1 MQASDPHSSSAREP
15 SQGESLGTGEPPWE
29 LIAERIDAFAAAW
42 DASRENRAAP
52 PDLAAHVADLDPATA
67 RQVLLELIKLDMERR
82 GQHQLD
88 PQPIEW
94 YAKQLAPL
102 GPVGKLPVDVIY
114 EELQARMLGGRP
126 VYREEVVERFPVQA
140 DALLRLLG
148 GLALSGSPTA
158 TYFAD
163 TIVEGQA
170 AAPKTPIVPKGPPFA
185 HLQSGDTLDDFQLL
199 SPLGS
204 GAFARVFL
212 ARQKSM
218 ERLVALKIS
227 THAGSEP
234 QTLAQLDHPHIVRV
248 YDQRTVIEP
257 PAKLLYM
264 EVVSGGTLQDVIAR
278 TRHAYD
284 GKPSGDLL
292 LASIDEKLAATGTPV
307 PESSSSRAWIEDASW
322 PEIVCRIGAE
332 LADGLAYAHG
342 RGVMHRDIKPA
353 NVLLSAEGRPKL
365 ADFNVSYNGGR
376 ADENPEDTFGGSLAY
391 MSPEQLEA
399 CHPLLGGSPR
409 SVREQSDVY
418 AIGVLLW
425 ELLCG
430 RRPFRDEAVPADGGS
445 LLRLQRMIDVRRGT
459 DFDVLGQQLPSDCP
473 ASLRGVLERCLQ
485 ADKDKR
491 IKSAGDLARELRL
504 CLNPRCWQLLQPP
517 TDPIGKFIWKWPV
530 LSGVLAGLVPNAI
543 TARFN
548 LLYNRAR
555 IPESWPKLLKPFE
568 ETQIVINIIA
578 FTIGIV
584 GGAWLSLRAVRFVKS
599 KVNEPR
605 PYGSGQVFGF
615 SLQVSALVLTLWT
628 ACGLVFPIA
637 VAWNHP
643 EGVGARFYVHFFL
656 SLALCG
662 FAATAYP
669 YFLITS
675 GIVRYFIPA
684 MIRNGSIEG
693 PRRRDLDRIKLFN
706 RLHMLLAGL
715 VPLLGVLL
723 IVLFGNTQIGG
734 APPAASQAEQQAA
747 AADSKDAE
755 PKDEAS
761 GGEGN
766 KEDEPDDKQDAA
778 EAAEEPPAPSNFLHL
793 SLVAVSGGGLIGIA
807 VTAWLWRRIE
817 QDAAALAHLAIDER
831 RMRGVDR
838 SSAGRTSRR
847 SARS

>member
-1 MQASDPHSSSAREP
+1 MQASDSHSSSVREP

-42 DASRENRAAP
+42 DASRENRSAP
-52 PDLAAHVADLDPATA
+52 PDLAAHVADLDAATA

-94 YAKQLAPL
+94 YAQRLAPL
-102 GPVGKLPVDVIY
+102 GPLGKLPVDVIY

-163 TIVEGQA
+163 TIVEGKGG
-170 AAPKTPIVPKGPPFA
+170 APKTPILPKGPPFA
-185 HLQSGDTLDDFQLL
+185 HLQPGDTIDDFQLL
-199 SPLGS
+199 STLGS

-218 ERLVALKIS
+218 ERMVALKIS

-248 YDQRTVIEP
+248 YDQRTVNDP

-284 GKPSGDLL
+284 GRPSGDLL
-292 LASIDEKLAATGTPV
+292 LACIDEKLSATGTPV

-322 PEIVCRIGAE
+322 PQIVCKIGAE

-353 NVLLSAEGRPKL
+353 NVLLSAEARPKL

-430 RRPFRDEAVPADGGS
+430 RRPFRDEQVPADGGS
-445 LLRLQRMIDVRRGT
+445 LLRLQRMIDVRRSA
-459 DFDVLGQQLPSDCP
+459 DFEVLGQQLPADCP
-473 ASLRGVLERCLQ
+473 ASLRRVLKRALQ
-485 ADKDKR
+485 ADKDLR
-491 IKSAGDLARELRL
+491 IKNAADLARELRL
-504 CLNPRCWQLLQPP
+504 CLNPRCWELLEPP
-517 TDPIGKFIWKWPV
+517 TGPIGKFVWKWPV

-548 LLYNRAR
+548 LLYNRWR
-555 IPESWPKLLKPFE
+555 IEDEWPQLLKKFE
-568 ETQIVINIIA
+568 DTQVIINIIA
-578 FTIGIV
+578 FTIGIL
-584 GGAWLSLRAVRFVKS
+584 GGAWMTLNAVRFVKE
-599 KVNEPR
+599 KVAEPR
-605 PYGSGQVFGF
+605 PYGSGKVFGF
-615 SLQVSALVLTLWT
+615 SLHVSALVLTLWT
-628 ACGLVFPIA
+628 VSGMVFPIV
-637 VAWNHP
+637 VAWDHAVP
-643 EGVGARFYVHFFL
+643 VGAGFYLHFFL

-662 FAATAYP
+662 CAATAYP
-669 YFLITS
+669 YFIITS
-675 GIVRYFIPA
+675 GIVHNFIPA
-684 MIRNGSIEG
+684 MIRSGAIEG

-706 RLHMLLAGL
+706 RIHMLLAGL
-715 VPLLGVLL
+715 VPLLGILLMAIEVLYD
-723 IVLFGNTQIGG
+723 
-734 APPAASQAEQQAA
+734 
-747 AADSKDAE
+747 DSKAT
-755 PKDEAS
+755 A
-761 GGEGN
+761 
-766 KEDEPDDKQDAA
+766 DKSMAIA
-778 EAAEEPPAPSNFLHL
+778 
-793 SLVAVSGGGLIGIA
+793 LVVVSGGGFLGVFIS
-807 VTAWLWRRIE
+807 AWLWRRIE

-831 RMRGVDR
+831 RIRGVDR

-847 SARS
+847 SARL

>member
-1 MQASDPHSSSAREP
+1 MREP
-15 SQGESLGTGEPPWE
+15 SQGESPLDGEPPWE

-42 DASRENRAAP
+42 DASRENRSAP
-52 PDLAAHVADLDPATA
+52 PDLAAHVADLDAATA

-88 PQPIEW
+88 PHPIEW
-94 YAKQLAPL
+94 YAQRLAPL

-140 DALLRLLG
+140 EALLRLLG

-163 TIVEGQA
+163 TIADGKG
-170 AAPKTPIVPKGPPFA
+170 AAPKTPLVPKGPPFA
-185 HLQSGDTLDDFQLL
+185 HLQPGDTIDDFQLL
-199 SPLGS
+199 STLGS

-218 ERLVALKIS
+218 ERMVALKIS

-248 YDQRTVIEP
+248 YDQRTVNDP

-284 GKPSGDLL
+284 GRPSGDLL
-292 LASIDEKLAATGTPV
+292 LACIDEKLSATGTPV

-322 PEIVCRIGAE
+322 PQIVCKIGAE

-353 NVLLSAEGRPKL
+353 NVLLSAEARPKL

-430 RRPFRDEAVPADGGS
+430 RRPFRDEQVPADGGS
-445 LLRLQRMIDVRRGT
+445 LLRLQRMIDVRRSA
-459 DFDVLGQQLPSDCP
+459 DFAALGQQLPADCP
-473 ASLRGVLERCLQ
+473 QSLRLVLEHCLQ
-485 ADKDKR
+485 ADKSKR
-491 IKSAGDLARELRL
+491 TKDASELARELRL

-555 IPESWPKLLKPFE
+555 IPESWPTLLKPFE
-568 ETQIVINIIA
+568 DTQIVINFIA
-578 FTIGIV
+578 FTIGIL
-584 GGAWLSLRAVRFVKS
+584 GGAWLTLRSVRFVKS
-599 KVNEPR
+599 KVTEPR
-605 PYGSGQVFGF
+605 PYGSGEVFGF

-643 EGVGARFYVHFFL
+643 EGIGAKFYVHFFL

-684 MIRNGSIEG
+684 MIRSGAIEG

-706 RLHMLLAGL
+706 LLHFGLAVL

-723 IVLFGNTQIGG
+723 IVLFGNTQIGS
-734 APPAASQAEQQAA
+734 APPDASKAEEQAA
-747 AADSKDAE
+747 AVAASNDAE
-755 PKDEAS
+755 SSDEKS
-761 GGEGN
+761 GTVGGDD
-766 KEDEPDDKQDAA
+766 EDAVEDV
-778 EAAEEPPAPSNFLHL
+778 ETPPAPSNFLRL
-793 SLVAVSGGGLIGIA
+793 SLVAVSSGGLIGIA
-807 VTAWLWRRIE
+807 VTGWLWRRIE

-831 RMRGVDR
+831 RIRGVDR

-847 SARS
+847 SARH

>member
-1 MQASDPHSSSAREP
+1 MQASDSHSSSVREP

-42 DASRENRAAP
+42 DAQVASKGAP
-52 PDLAAHVADLDPATA
+52 PKLAELVADLDALAA
-67 RQVLLELIKLDMERR
+67 RQVLLELVKLDMERR
-82 GQHQLD
+82 GQHQLE

-94 YAKQLAPL
+94 YAKELAPL

-163 TIVEGQA
+163 TIVSGQP
-170 AAPKTPIVPKGPPFA
+170 AAPKTPLAPKGPPFA
-185 HLQSGDTLDDFQLL
+185 HLQPGDTIDDFQLL
-199 SPLGS
+199 STLGS

-218 ERLVALKIS
+218 ERMVALKIS

-248 YDQRTVIEP
+248 YDQRTVIDP

-284 GKPSGDLL
+284 GKPSGDHL
-292 LASIDEKLAATGTPV
+292 LASIDEKLSATGTPV

-353 NVLLSAEGRPKL
+353 NVLLSAEARPKL

-430 RRPFRDEAVPADGGS
+430 RRPFRDEQVPADGGS
-445 LLRLQRMIDVRRGT
+445 LLRLQRMIDARRSA
-459 DFDVLGQQLPSDCP
+459 DFDVLGQQLPGDCP
-473 ASLRGVLERCLQ
+473 ASLRGVLERALQ

-491 IKSAGDLARELRL
+491 IKSAADLARELRL

-517 TDPIGKFIWKWPV
+517 TSCLGKTIWKWPV
-530 LSGVLAGLVPNAI
+530 ACGVLAGLVPNAL
-543 TARFN
+543 TAKFN
-548 LLYNRAR
+548 LEYNRLR
-555 IPESWPKLLKPFE
+555 IEQEWPELSIPFE
-568 ETQIVINIIA
+568 RTQIVINVIA
-578 FTIGIV
+578 FTIGIL
-584 GGAWLSLRAVRFVKS
+584 GGAWMTMRAVRFVKS
-599 KVNEPR
+599 KVTEPR
-605 PYGSGQVFGF
+605 PYGSGNVLAF
-615 SLQVSALVLTLWT
+615 SLHISMLVLTLWT
-628 ACGLVFPIA
+628 VCGLVFPIA
-637 VAWNHP
+637 VPWKYH
-643 EGVGARFYVHFFL
+643 EDVGINFYIHFFL

-684 MIRNGSIEG
+684 MIRSGAIEG
-693 PRRRDLDRIKLFN
+693 PRRRDLDRIKLLN
-706 RLHMLLAGL
+706 RIHILMAGL

-723 IVLFGNTQIGG
+723 IALAGMMKPPTVAADEPSAKSVQGEESAAKASQDEEIDG
-734 APPAASQAEQQAA
+734 ADDKGEAGPAAIAVR
-747 AADSKDAE
+747 D
-755 PKDEAS
+755 
-761 GGEGN
+761 N
-766 KEDEPDDKQDAA
+766 
-778 EAAEEPPAPSNFLHL
+778 
-793 SLVAVSGGGLIGIA
+793 SLANITLMAVSGGGLLGVVGA
-807 VTAWLWRRIE
+807 AWLWRRIE

-831 RMRGVDR
+831 RIRGVDR

-847 SARS
+847 SARR

>member
-1 MQASDPHSSSAREP
+1 MQASDSHSSSVREP
-15 SQGESLGTGEPPWE
+15 SQGESPGTGEPPWE

-42 DASRENRAAP
+42 DAQLASKGAP
-52 PDLAAHVADLDPATA
+52 PNLAEFVADLDVATA
-67 RQVLLELIKLDMERR
+67 RQVLLELVKLDMERR
-82 GQHQLD
+82 GQHQLA

-140 DALLRLLG
+140 EALLRLLG

-163 TIVEGQA
+163 TIADGKG
-170 AAPKTPIVPKGPPFA
+170 AAPKTPILPKGPPFA
-185 HLQSGDTLDDFQLL
+185 HLQPGDTLDDFQLL
-199 SPLGS
+199 STLGS

-218 ERLVALKIS
+218 ERMVALKIS

-248 YDQRTVIEP
+248 YDQRTVNDP

-264 EVVSGGTLQDVIAR
+264 EVVSGGTLQDTIAR

-292 LASIDEKLAATGTPV
+292 LASIDEKLGATGTPV

-353 NVLLSAEGRPKL
+353 NVLLSAEARPKL

-445 LLRLQRMIDVRRGT
+445 LLRLQRMIDVRRSAN
-459 DFDVLGQQLPSDCP
+459 FAVLGQQLPADCP
-473 ASLRGVLERCLQ
+473 QSLRLVLERCLQ
-485 ADKDKR
+485 ADKLKR
-491 IKSAGDLARELRL
+491 TKDASELARELRL

-530 LSGVLAGLVPNAI
+530 LSGVLAGLVPNAL

-548 LLYNRAR
+548 LEYNRWR
-555 IPESWPKLLKPFE
+555 IADDWPQLSDKFE
-568 ETQIVINIIA
+568 DTQIVINFIA

-584 GGAWLSLRAVRFVKS
+584 GGAWMTLRAVQFVKA
-599 KVNEPR
+599 KVTEPR
-605 PYGSGQVFGF
+605 PYGSGNVLSF
-615 SLQVSALVLTLWT
+615 SLHISILVLTLWT
-628 ACGLVFPIA
+628 VCGLVFPIA
-637 VAWNHP
+637 VPWKYHEQVNA
-643 EGVGARFYVHFFL
+643 GFYVHFFL

-669 YFLITS
+669 YFLITA

-684 MIRNGSIEG
+684 MIRSGAIEG
-693 PRRRDLDRIKLFN
+693 PRRRDLDRMKRLNRIHMFMVGFVPLFGI
-706 RLHMLLAGL
+706 LLIALAGMMKPSA
-715 VPLLGVLL
+715 V
-723 IVLFGNTQIGG
+723 
-734 APPAASQAEQQAA
+734 AST
-747 AADSKDAE
+747 DG
-755 PKDEAS
+755 DEAKS
-761 GGEGN
+761 ISEN
-766 KEDEPDDKQDAA
+766 KATPTAEADQTKSKEDESEQVIDDDKATKA
-778 EAAEEPPAPSNFLHL
+778 EAAATDSSLANFALI
-793 SLVAVSGGGLIGIA
+793 AVSGGGLLGVA
-807 VTAWLWRRIE
+807 GAAWLWRRIE

-831 RMRGVDR
+831 RIRGVDR

-847 SARS
+847 SARA